1 MKIKCDW
8 CGSWINDFDQVCPN
22 CGGVNNNYNRH
33 ANGVPQTIEELKAWA
48 KEMNLPLQDMR
59 TFIGED
65 YKGAKAFGIYKDET
79 DGTFVVY
86 KNKEDGTR
94 AVRYKGTDEAYAV
107 NELYQKM
114 KERVVVQKAHQQPKA
129 AAPASRPTKDYT
141 AYNKKR
147 ARSKKIEKTVLTIFC
162 LIMAALSL
170 VAIFTG
176 AYSIWQIDNRPD
188 NGYYTYEDQNYY
200 YYHGNWYEWEN
211 DSWRYAPDE
220 SWMESDYESYY
231 DSYSYDSGA
240 EYDNFQD
247 SSGA

>member
-1 MKIKCDW
+1 MAP
-8 CGSWINDFDQVCPN
+8 S
-22 CGGVNNNYNRH
+22 
-33 ANGVPQTIEELKAWA
+33 
-48 KEMNLPLQDMR
+48 
-59 TFIGED
+59 
-65 YKGAKAFGIYKDET
+65 
-79 DGTFVVY
+79 VVY
-86 KNKEDGTR
+86 KNKEVGTR
-94 AVRYKGTDEAYAV
+94 AVRYKGTDEPMRSTNLPEDEGKSGSAG
-107 NELYQKM
+107 
-114 KERVVVQKAHQQPKA
+114 AHQQPKA

-176 AYSIWQIDNRPD
+176 AYSIWQIDNRSD
-188 NGYYTYEDQNYY
+188 NGYYTYEGSELILLSWEL
-200 YYHGNWYEWEN
+200 HEWEN

-240 EYDNFQD
+240 EYEDFED
-247 SSGA
+247 SSYYTPYEYSDDNNDSWDDDSWDSGWDSNDSWDSGYDDWGSDW